1 MVLQMIAVIYD
12 PETGRIT
19 QTMQGTLANIA
30 STGPYVIVDKLM
42 NYDVD
47 YKVVDGK
54 LVPRDPAELLAEQTA
69 AETVRVRNIRNSMLA
84 DTDWVELPS
93 ASSRLTPEKLT
104 EYLNY
109 RQALRDVTSQEGF
122 PLNVVWPTLPN

>member
-1 MVLQMIAVIYD
+1 MIAVIYD